1 MTRTELDAIRARDA
15 DTPIWQVTGGSAVC
29 TDRRDL
35 LGYVD
40 ELLRVVERRASEC
53 AECGGSG
60 RLTIFAHK
68 THIGDL
74 GSPIGD
80 EPCFFCA
87 DLREV
92 LG

>member
-35 LGYVD
+35 LAYID
-40 ELLRVVERRASEC
+40 ELLRVVERCASEC
-53 AECGGSG
+53 AECGGTG
-60 RLTIFAHK
+60 RIARPATV
-68 THIGDL
+68 TDDDL
-74 GSPIGD
+74 PASV
-80 EPCFFCA
+80 PCYACA
-87 DLREV
+87 DLRAV